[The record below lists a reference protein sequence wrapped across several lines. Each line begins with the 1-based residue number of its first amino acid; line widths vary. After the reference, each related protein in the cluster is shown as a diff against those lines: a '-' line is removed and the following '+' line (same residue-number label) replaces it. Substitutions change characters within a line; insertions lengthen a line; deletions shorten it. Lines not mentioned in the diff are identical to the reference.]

1 MTNYSETIFSIFQN
15 ATGYERDELEPELEL
30 EAELGIDT
38 VKQAEILGQIRTEF
52 GLPEEQEFNLA
63 DLSTIAAIITLV
75 ERHHSATDSVAETKA
90 IEEMPAET
98 DNAGPILVRVHGVD
112 REEIGESIRSA
123 LKAQDPKSA
132 LEQLSSDTRGSVRLA
147 FVSSLEDVETR
158 LEDALTKSPRRLA
171 AQGIFLG

>member
-1 MTNYSETIFSIFQN
+1 MRVETGN
-15 ATGYERDELEPELEL
+15 E
-30 EAELGIDT
+30 
-38 VKQAEILGQIRTEF
+38 
-52 GLPEEQEFNLA
+52 
-63 DLSTIAAIITLV
+63 
-75 ERHHSATDSVAETKA
+75 
-90 IEEMPAET
+90 
-98 DNAGPILVRVHGVD
+98 GPILVRVHGVD

-171 AQGIFLG
+171 AQGIFWGEGSEAQKVAFLFPGQGSQYVGMMQSLAEESRCRRGI